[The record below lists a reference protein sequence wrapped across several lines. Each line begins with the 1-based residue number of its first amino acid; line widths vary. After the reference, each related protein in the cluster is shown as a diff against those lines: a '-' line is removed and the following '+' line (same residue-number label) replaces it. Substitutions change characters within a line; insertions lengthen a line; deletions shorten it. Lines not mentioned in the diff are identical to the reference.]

1 AAFDV
6 AGPVFR
12 QAELKSYKAHR
23 PETESDLAS
32 QFPWVREA
40 LVAVG
45 IPVLEKFGFEADDI
59 IGTIIEKTKNESGL
73 ETVIVTGDLD
83 ALQLVSGDRV
93 RVYTLRKGITDTV
106 LYNEKAV
113 KERFGGLGPEQ
124 MADYKGLKGDPSDN
138 IPGVPGVGEKTAI
151 ALIKEYGNIEGVYRA
166 AEKFKTKNEKRKTAI
181 KNAKLFDRLL
191 EHKDQAVL
199 SKRMATIR
207 RDVPVDFDLSQARF
221 RPAVDGE
228 VKRIFDRLGFKSLL
242 VRWGELADSWNGKIG
257 TKPETSQS
265 VLQDRDY
272 NDDNDKYDELE
283 DYYKKGI
290 FSEKIYKLE
299 KELRPV
305 LRRMEETGFL
315 IDVKALKNL
324 GVKISRELERIKKA
338 VASLAGEEFNLNSTQ
353 ELGRILFE
361 KLGLGGVR
369 VKKTK
374 TGAYSTA
381 FDQLEKIRNNHPIV
395 PLMLK
400 WREFSKLQST
410 YIEALPKLVSPKDGR
425 IHTTFKQL
433 GAVTGRLASENPNL
447 QNIPIK
453 SEYGLEIRK
462 TFVARAG
469 FVILSADYSQIE
481 LRVAAALS
489 GDEKMV
495 ETFKRGEDIHTRTAA
510 EIFNV
515 PLDKVTKDMRQAAK
529 TLNFGV
535 LYGMGPRAFAQSAG
549 VSFDEAKKFIREY
562 ENGFAGLAK
571 FIREL
576 KDKARAQG
584 FVETLWGRKR
594 FVDLVS
600 PNPML
605 RAAAER
611 EAVNMPIQG
620 TATGDII
627 KAAMVA
633 LSKTIGSAAD
643 IYMILQ
649 VHDELVF
656 EVKKEAIDKYAP
668 VIKKAMENVIKLAVP
683 LVVEM
688 EVGSNWGELEKIT

>member
-1 AAFDV
+1 
-6 AGPVFR
+6 
-12 QAELKSYKAHR
+12 
-23 PETESDLAS
+23 
-32 QFPWVREA
+32 
-40 LVAVG
+40 
-45 IPVLEKFGFEADDI
+45 
-59 IGTIIEKTKNESGL
+59 
-73 ETVIVTGDLD
+73 
-83 ALQLVSGDRV
+83 
-93 RVYTLRKGITDTV
+93 
-106 LYNEKAV
+106 
-113 KERFGGLGPEQ
+113 
-124 MADYKGLKGDPSDN
+124 M
-138 IPGVPGVGEKTAI
+138 
-151 ALIKEYGNIEGVYRA
+151 
-166 AEKFKTKNEKRKTAI
+166 
-181 KNAKLFDRLL
+181 
-191 EHKDQAVL
+191 
-199 SKRMATIR
+199 
-207 RDVPVDFDLSQARF
+207 
-221 RPAVDGE
+221 
-228 VKRIFDRLGFKSLL
+228 
-242 VRWGELADSWNGKIG
+242 
-257 TKPETSQS
+257 
-265 VLQDRDY
+265 
-272 NDDNDKYDELE
+272 
-283 DYYKKGI
+283 
-290 FSEKIYKLE
+290 
-299 KELRPV
+299 
-305 LRRMEETGFL
+305 
-315 IDVKALKNL
+315 
-324 GVKISRELERIKKA
+324 
-338 VASLAGEEFNLNSTQ
+338 
-353 ELGRILFE
+353 
-361 KLGLGGVR
+361 R

-381 FDQLEKIRNNHPIV
+381 FDQLEKIKTSHPIV

-410 YIEALPKLVSPKDGR
+410 YVEALPKLVSPKDGR

-489 GDEKMV
+489 GDEKMT

-549 VSFDEAKKFIREY
+549 VSFEEAKKFIREY

-584 FVETLWGRKR
+584 YVETLWGRR
-594 FVDLVS
+594 RYVDLSS

-627 KAAMVA
+627 KAAMVG
-633 LSKTIGSAAD
+633 LDKVLGRSSD

-656 EVKKEAIDKYAP
+656 EVKNESVPKYAP
-668 VIKKAMENVIKLAVP
+668 IIKETMENVIKLAVP
-683 LVVEM
+683 LVVEI
-688 EVGSNWGELEKIT
+688 EIGESWGELKQIKN